1 MGTFDLVIETRNLQE
16 VLMSESQQYG
26 SRGQSWHPD
35 FIRYMEF
42 IANHETY
49 GGMPDAF
56 NEENKIQWEAP
67 SNRRS
72 GKYKD
77 THHKRR
83 EWWRK
88 KAVSISISPESAKWI
103 SRTARQVH
111 PTLKKPCKR
120 CGRVMELRYVYP
132 SSTLLKRLIKMGYV
146 DESFPLEPFER
157 IADLVTR
164 LVEVFG
170 DSVFSNLPDLL
181 QTSEIAPPN
190 LEASLPDWLNWIE
203 REYVPQEP
211 SILSPGAMSNAP
223 DRFDGFHSF
232 NQCCRSSADKGRSQS
247 NLKAYTTDRR
257 VFEYWTEGNW
267 IAADRLMGRVRAD
280 FSSESCFNGHP
291 GPCSADHIGPLSLG
305 FTHRPEFQ
313 LLCKPCNSAK
323 NNRMSPREV
332 VHLRKVEADGETVI
346 SWHSQ
351 ALWDLR
357 KNDVLDQE
365 TALRLSKI
373 LRDNRHT
380 LMSVLQR
387 IADAGHFTFLAT
399 FLELEYA
406 EQKVEFVNLHVENHI
421 TQFERISYLPRET
434 KYVEEQ
440 KARRCR
446 IAFESLRDY
455 FRKGTRNAYV
465 VTTSQI
471 EGEIVN
477 TLGFLKRSSSA
488 IQELDKQISKL
499 LSSSSEV
506 PGEKSFHTIVE
517 RIPREYPVNFVE
529 AKKRIVV
536 VMQLAAVEL
545 SNQWDSDRYVR
556 GELNLDS

>member
-1 MGTFDLVIETRNLQE
+1 MK
-16 VLMSESQQYG
+16 
-26 SRGQSWHPD
+26 
-35 FIRYMEF
+35 F
-42 IANHETY
+42 IANHENY
-49 GGMPDAF
+49 REMPDAF
-56 NEENKIQWEAP
+56 TEGDKIQWEAP
-67 SNRRS
+67 SNRSS

-83 EWWRK
+83 EWWRR
-88 KAVSISISPESAKWI
+88 KAISITINPESAKWI

-157 IADLVTR
+157 ITDLVIR
-164 LVEVFG
+164 LVEVSG
-170 DSVFSNLPDLL
+170 DSVFSHLPALL
-181 QTSEIAPPN
+181 QTSEIAPPI
-190 LEASLPDWLNWIE
+190 LEPSLPDWLNWIE
-203 REYVPQEP
+203 TEYVPQEP

-267 IAADRLMGRVRAD
+267 IAADRLMGRIRAD
-280 FSSESCFNGHP
+280 FRGESCFNGHS

-323 NNRMSPREV
+323 NNRMSLREV

-346 SWHSQ
+346 SWHSK

-357 KNDVLDQE
+357 KDDVLDEE

-387 IADAGHFTFLAT
+387 IADARHFTFLAI

-406 EQKVEFVNLHVENHI
+406 ERKVEFVNLHVENHI
-421 TQFERISYLPRET
+421 TRFDRISYLARET
-434 KYVEEQ
+434 KYVQEQ

-446 IAFESLRDY
+446 VAFESLRDY
-455 FRKGTRNAYV
+455 FRKINRNDYV
-465 VTTSQI
+465 VTTPQI
-471 EGEIVN
+471 EGGVVN
-477 TLGFLKRSSSA
+477 TLSLLERSSSEIKA
-488 IQELDKQISKL
+488 LDRQISEL

-506 PGEKSFHTIVE
+506 PVEDGFRTIVQHIPIE
-517 RIPREYPVNFVE
+517 RQANFVK
-529 AKKRIVV
+529 AKNEIAM

-545 SNQWDSDRYVR
+545 SNQWKSDRYVRR

>member
-1 MGTFDLVIETRNLQE
+1 
-16 VLMSESQQYG
+16 MSESEQYG
-26 SRGQSWHPD
+26 SKGQSWHPD

-49 GGMPDAF
+49 RGMPDAF

-83 EWWRK
+83 EWWRR
-88 KAVSISISPESAKWI
+88 KAVSISINPESAKWI

-120 CGRVMELRYVYP
+120 CGRIMELRYVYP
-132 SSTLLKRLIKMGYV
+132 SSILLKRLVKMGYV

-164 LVEVFG
+164 LVEIFG

-181 QTSEIAPPN
+181 QTSVIALPN
-190 LEASLPDWLNWIE
+190 LKPNLPDWLDWIE
-203 REYVPQEP
+203 KEYVSQEP

-267 IAADRLMGRVRAD
+267 IAADRLMGRIRAD

-323 NNRMSPREV
+323 NNRMSLREV

-357 KNDVLDQE
+357 KNDVLDEE

-380 LMSVLQR
+380 LMSVLQI

-406 EQKVEFVNLHVENHI
+406 EQKVEFVNLHFENHV

-455 FRKGTRNAYV
+455 FRKRTRNAYV
-465 VTTSQI
+465 VNTSQI

-477 TLGFLKRSSSA
+477 TLGFLKCSSSA
-488 IQELDKQISKL
+488 IQDLDKQISKL
-499 LSSSSEV
+499 LSSSSDISE
-506 PGEKSFHTIVE
+506 EDSFHIIVKC
-517 RIPREYPVNFVE
+517 IPREYPINFVE
-529 AKKRIVV
+529 AKKRIAV

>member
-1 MGTFDLVIETRNLQE
+1 
-16 VLMSESQQYG
+16 MSESQQYG

-357 KNDVLDQE
+357 KSDVLDEE

-545 SNQWDSDRYVR
+545 SNKWNSDRYVR

>member
-1 MGTFDLVIETRNLQE
+1 
-16 VLMSESQQYG
+16 MSESQQYG

>member
-1 MGTFDLVIETRNLQE
+1 
-16 VLMSESQQYG
+16 MSESQQYG

-471 EGEIVN
+471 ESEIVN

>member
-1 MGTFDLVIETRNLQE
+1 
-16 VLMSESQQYG
+16 MSKSQRYG
-26 SRGQSWHPD
+26 GKGQSWHPD
-35 FIRYMEF
+35 FIHYMEF

-49 GGMPDAF
+49 KGMPDVF

-83 EWWRK
+83 EWWRR
-88 KAVSISISPESAKWI
+88 KAVSISINPESTRWI
-103 SRTARQVH
+103 SKTARQIH

-132 SSTLLKRLIKMGYV
+132 SSRFLKRLIKMGYV

-170 DSVFSNLPDLL
+170 DSVFSHLPDLL
-181 QTSEIAPPN
+181 KTSEIVPPN
-190 LEASLPDWLNWIE
+190 LEPSLSDWLNWIGK
-203 REYVPQEP
+203 EYVLQEP

-223 DRFDGFHSF
+223 DRLDGFHSF

-267 IAADRLMGRVRAD
+267 IAADRLMGRIRAD
-280 FSSESCFNGHP
+280 FSGESCFNGHS

-323 NNRMSPREV
+323 NNRMSLREV
-332 VHLRKVEADGETVI
+332 NHLRKVEADGETVI
-346 SWHSQ
+346 SWHSK

-357 KNDVLDQE
+357 KNDVLNEE

-380 LMSVLQR
+380 LMNVLKR
-387 IADAGHFTFLAT
+387 IADTGNLTFLST

-406 EQKVEFVNLHVENHI
+406 EKDVEFVKLHIENHI
-421 TQFERISYLPRET
+421 TRFTHINYLTREN
-434 KYVEEQ
+434 KYVEKQ
-440 KARRCR
+440 KDRRCR
-446 IAFESLRDY
+446 VAFESLQGY
-455 FRKGTRNAYV
+455 FMKTTRNAYV
-465 VTTSQI
+465 VNTTQI
-471 EGEIVN
+471 EDEIVN
-477 TLGFLKRSSSA
+477 TLDFLGRSPSG
-488 IQELDKQISKL
+488 IQELDTQISEL
-499 LSSSSEV
+499 LSSIREDSE
-506 PGEKSFHTIVE
+506 EKSFCKIVE
-517 RIPREYPVNFVE
+517 RIPKEYQVNFIE
-529 AKKRIVV
+529 AKKGIAV
-536 VMQLAAVEL
+536 VMQLVAVEL
-545 SNQWDSDRYVR
+545 SNQWNSDRYVR
-556 GELNLDS
+556 GELHLDL

>member
-1 MGTFDLVIETRNLQE
+1 MW
-16 VLMSESQQYG
+16 ESNG
-26 SRGQSWHPD
+26 AEIH
-35 FIRYMEF
+35 
-42 IANHETY
+42 
-49 GGMPDAF
+49 
-56 NEENKIQWEAP
+56 
-67 SNRRS
+67 
-72 GKYKD
+72 
-77 THHKRR
+77 
-83 EWWRK
+83 
-88 KAVSISISPESAKWI
+88 
-103 SRTARQVH
+103 
-111 PTLKKPCKR
+111 L
-120 CGRVMELRYVYP
+120 P

-157 IADLVTR
+157 ITDLVTR

-170 DSVFSNLPDLL
+170 NSVFSYLPDLL
-181 QTSEIAPPN
+181 QTSEISPPN
-190 LEASLPDWLNWIE
+190 LEPSLPDWLNWIE
-203 REYVPQEP
+203 KEYVPQEP

-223 DRFDGFHSF
+223 DRFDDFHSF

-267 IAADRLMGRVRAD
+267 IAADRLMGRIRAD
-280 FSSESCFNGHP
+280 FSGESCFNGHP
-291 GPCSADHIGPLSLG
+291 GPCSADHVGPLSLG

-323 NNRMSPREV
+323 NNRMSLREV
-332 VHLRKVEADGETVI
+332 VHLRKVEAGGETII
-346 SWHSQ
+346 SWHSK

-357 KNDVLDQE
+357 KDDVLDAE

-387 IADAGHFTFLAT
+387 IADARYFTFLAT
-399 FLELEYA
+399 LLELEYA

-421 TQFERISYLPRET
+421 TQFDRISYLPRET

-446 IAFESLRDY
+446 VAFESLRDY
-455 FRKGTRNAYV
+455 FRKTTRNAYV
-465 VTTSQI
+465 VTTPQI
-471 EGEIVN
+471 EGGIVN
-477 TLGFLKRSSSA
+477 TLGFLERSSSE
-488 IQELDKQISKL
+488 IQELDKQISEL

-506 PGEKSFHTIVE
+506 LGEKSFRTIVE
-517 RIPREYPVNFVE
+517 RIPMEHQVNFVE
-529 AKKRIVV
+529 AKNKIAM
-536 VMQLAAVEL
+536 VMQLAAIEL
-545 SNQWDSDRYVR
+545 SNQWNSDRYVR

>member
-1 MGTFDLVIETRNLQE
+1 
-16 VLMSESQQYG
+16 MSKSQQYG
-26 SRGQSWHPD
+26 SKGQSWHPD

-49 GGMPDAF
+49 RGMPDAF

-67 SNRRS
+67 SNRSS

-83 EWWRK
+83 EWWRR
-88 KAVSISISPESAKWI
+88 KAVSISIDPQSAKWI
-103 SRTARQVH
+103 SRTARQIH
-111 PTLKKPCKR
+111 PTLKKPCKL

-132 SSTLLKRLIKMGYV
+132 SSTFLKRLIKMGYV

-157 IADLVTR
+157 ITDLVTR

-170 DSVFSNLPDLL
+170 DSVFSHLPDLL
-181 QTSEIAPPN
+181 RTSEIVPPN
-190 LEASLPDWLNWIE
+190 LEPNLPDWLDWIE
-203 REYVPQEP
+203 KDYVPQEP

-232 NQCCRSSADKGRSQS
+232 NLCCRSSADKGRSQS
-247 NLKAYTTDRR
+247 NLRAYTTDRR

-267 IAADRLMGRVRAD
+267 IAADRLMGRIRAD
-280 FSSESCFNGHP
+280 FSGESCFNGHP
-291 GPCSADHIGPLSLG
+291 GPCSADHVGPLSLG
-305 FTHRPEFQ
+305 FTHRSEFQ
-313 LLCKPCNSAK
+313 LLCKRCNSAK
-323 NNRMSPREV
+323 NNRMSLREV
-332 VHLRKVEADGETVI
+332 VHLRKVEAAGETVI
-346 SWHSQ
+346 SWHSK

-357 KNDVLDQE
+357 KNDVLDEE

-387 IADAGHFTFLAT
+387 IDDARHFTFLAT

-406 EQKVEFVNLHVENHI
+406 EQKVEFVNLHIENHI

-446 IAFESLRDY
+446 VAFESLRDY
-455 FRKGTRNAYV
+455 FRKITRNAYV

-471 EGEIVN
+471 EGKIVDA
-477 TLGFLKRSSSA
+477 LEFLERSSSE
-488 IQELDKQISKL
+488 IQKLDKQILKL
-499 LSSSSEV
+499 LSSSSEIQ
-506 PGEKSFHTIVE
+506 GEESFRAIVE
-517 RIPREYPVNFVE
+517 RIPREHPVNFVE
-529 AKKRIVV
+529 AKTRITEAMHLV
-536 VMQLAAVEL
+536 AVEL
-545 SNQWDSDRYVR
+545 SNQWNSDRYVR

>member
-1 MGTFDLVIETRNLQE
+1 
-16 VLMSESQQYG
+16 MSKSPQYG
-26 SRGQSWHPD
+26 SKGQSWHPE

-49 GGMPDAF
+49 RGMPDAF

-67 SNRRS
+67 SNRSS

-83 EWWRK
+83 EWWRR
-88 KAVSISISPESAKWI
+88 KAVSISINPESAKWI

-120 CGRVMELRYVYP
+120 CGRVMELRYIYP

-157 IADLVTR
+157 ITDLVTR

-170 DSVFSNLPDLL
+170 DSVFSYLPDLL
-181 QTSEIAPPN
+181 QTSEVSPPN
-190 LEASLPDWLNWIE
+190 LEPSLPDWLNWIE
-203 REYVPQEP
+203 KEYVPQEP

-267 IAADRLMGRVRAD
+267 IAADRLMGRIRAD
-280 FSSESCFNGHP
+280 FSGEPCFNGHP
-291 GPCSADHIGPLSLG
+291 GPCSADHVGPLSLG

-313 LLCKPCNSAK
+313 LLCKSCNSAK
-323 NNRMSPREV
+323 NNRMSLREV

-346 SWHSQ
+346 SWHSK

-357 KNDVLDQE
+357 KDAVLDEE
-365 TALRLSKI
+365 TALRFSKI

-406 EQKVEFVNLHVENHI
+406 EQKVEFVTLHVENHI
-421 TQFERISYLPRET
+421 TQFDRISYLPRET

-446 IAFESLRDY
+446 VAFESLRDY
-455 FRKGTRNAYV
+455 FRKTTRNAYV
-465 VTTSQI
+465 VTTPQI
-471 EGEIVN
+471 EGGIVN
-477 TLGFLKRSSSA
+477 TLEFLERSSSE
-488 IQELDKQISKL
+488 IQELDKQISEL

-506 PGEKSFHTIVE
+506 LAEKSFRTIVE
-517 RIPREYPVNFVE
+517 RIPMEHHVNFVE
-529 AKKRIVV
+529 AKNEIAM

-545 SNQWDSDRYVR
+545 SNQWNSDRYVR